1 MVSCTTLG
9 IAQSRLQLI
18 TGLAG
23 VFIQKRSN
31 VQDLTASEAK
41 VLSWEVEKD
50 QENHYCYEQEFIHY
64 FDVIF

>member
-9 IAQSRLQLI
+9 IAQSRLQLV

-23 VFIQKRSN
+23 IFIQKRSN
-31 VQDLTASEAK
+31 VQDLTTSDAK
-41 VLSWEVEKD
+41 VLSWEVEKE
-50 QENHYCYEQEFIHY
+50 QEDYYCYKQEFIHY